1 MTKLFYL
8 SLIGFSFSA
17 VFPSEEWE
25 NGVAWKAAGAKME
38 PRKIE
43 TAIGACHN
51 VLTRIT
57 MFEPV
62 PV

>member
-1 MTKLFYL
+1 MAL
-8 SLIGFSFSA
+8 
-17 VFPSEEWE
+17 
-25 NGVAWKAAGAKME
+25 KATGTKME
-38 PRKIE
+38 PRRIE